1 MLEDV
6 EKLSKSIDHAR
17 KIFDRLSS
25 SLDLDENL
33 KQSVFTA
40 ILMRLLIEK
49 EITEIPQKRETRLDQ
64 FIRRGNFE
72 KHSDQVIG
80 LAYHSF
86 HHEGNDNGFNVNGLK
101 KYFSKARWSLP
112 KNLSDSINKLAN
124 RKLLVERGTDKNNLK
139 LWIITKKGDS
149 YVEKKL
155 LKE

>member
-6 EKLSKSIDHAR
+6 ERLGKSIDHAR

-33 KQSVFTA
+33 KQSVFSA
-40 ILMRLLIEK
+40 ILIRLLIEK
-49 EITEIPQKRETRLDQ
+49 DLNEIPQKRKTPLDQ
-64 FIRRGNFE
+64 FIRRGSFE

-80 LAYHSF
+80 LAYYSF
-86 HHEGNDNGFNVNGLK
+86 HHEENDTGFNVNGLK
-101 KYFSKARWSLP
+101 KYFYKARWSLP
-112 KNLSDSINKLAN
+112 ANLNDSVNKLAN
-124 RKLLVERGTDKNNLK
+124 RKLLVQRGTDKNNLK
-139 LWIITKKGDS
+139 LWIITEKGDS